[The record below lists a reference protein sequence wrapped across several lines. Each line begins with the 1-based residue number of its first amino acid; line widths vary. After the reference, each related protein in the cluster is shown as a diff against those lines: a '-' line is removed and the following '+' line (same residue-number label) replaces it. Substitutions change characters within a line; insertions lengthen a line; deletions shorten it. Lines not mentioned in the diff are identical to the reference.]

1 MPLATG
7 LARLIGF
14 ILQKKSRLD
23 SHGKD
28 SGVVI
33 LSNKPYKDGPGGSGQ
48 YTFKIY
54 HIGSKIPV
62 WIRSVL
68 PTSALEAH
76 EEAWNAYPYTKT
88 RYSTPMMDRFSLEVE
103 TIYYNDPGTQSNV
116 FNLSAEDL
124 KNRIVDVMDFVK
136 DPISSNDYCTEED
149 PKLYHSQKTGRGPLD
164 EDWVQECVK
173 AGKPVMCAYKICRV
187 EFRYWGLQVSAR
199 SLLE

>member
-54 HIGSKIPV
+54 HIGSKIPG
-62 WIRSVL
+62 L
-68 PTSALEAH
+68 LTSSRL
-76 EEAWNAYPYTKT
+76 
-88 RYSTPMMDRFSLEVE
+88 FSLIGWQSPAELRGFSSHIVE
-103 TIYYNDPGTQSNV
+103 SHCHRDSLPCHLPG
-116 FNLSAEDL
+116 AEHL
-124 KNRIVDVMDFVK
+124 TAFV
-136 DPISSNDYCTEED
+136 IFCTEG
-149 PKLYHSQKTGRGPLD
+149 SQF
-164 EDWVQECVK
+164 
-173 AGKPVMCAYKICRV
+173 I
-187 EFRYWGLQVSAR
+187 
-199 SLLE
+199 